1 MITKI
6 LKQVWNQRR
15 TNGWIFLEVIIAGF
29 FLWTVI
35 DPVYVLMV
43 NSLEDKGYKEKGR
56 YVLQL
61 GTYGANHGLRDTTVT
76 KNMRKEAFYR
86 FIQLIREQPEV
97 ESVYTCLYSSMPNAM
112 GWNGGQY
119 YPDTLTMKNDTK
131 EEKYTHAQQYELLAA
146 EGCDIFRTLGIK
158 DVRTGK
164 ELVMPEDAA
173 TRNLCFVSKQFAQKM
188 FGTTQVVGQKVYSYG
203 EQQWEIGGVFQDV
216 KTRDYNASYPL
227 LIFLA
232 KDFVMHDYVHLNN
245 FIVFRLKEGVDFEAF
260 NDRFKKEVAP
270 HMNQGNFYFN
280 GFKSFADLRE
290 ELGSMNGVYNTLRLK
305 LSLAGFTL
313 LCIFLGTVG
322 TFWIRCNARRQ
333 EIGLMRSLGATE
345 GRVRNQYLTEAGILV
360 TVAFAFSLVLVVNF
374 VVMADGMAQQNVS
387 GQPDFALVSEWLSP
401 GVQFTMVSLITYLAL
416 LVIALVGT
424 LIPVRRAIKVL
435 PADALRDE

>member
-164 ELVMPEDAA
+164 ELAMPEDAA
-173 TRNLCFVSKQFAQKM
+173 TRNLCFISEQFAQKM
-188 FGTTQVVGQKVYSYG
+188 FGTTQVVGQKIYSYG
-203 EQQWEIGGVFQDV
+203 KQQWEIGGVFQDV

-227 LIFLA
+227 FIFLA
-232 KDFVMHDYVHLNN
+232 KDFYVHDYIHRST
-245 FIVFRLKEGVDFEAF
+245 FIVFRLKEGVDFEDF
-260 NDRFKKEVAP
+260 NERFKKEVAP

-290 ELGSMNGVYNTLRLK
+290 ELGTMNGVYNTLRLK
-305 LSLAGFTL
+305 LSLAAFTL

-333 EIGLMRSLGATE
+333 EIGLMRSMGATE
-345 GRVRNQYLTEAGILV
+345 GRVRNQFLTEAGILV
-360 TVAFAFSLVLVVNF
+360 TTAFLFSLVLVVNF
-374 VVMADGMAQQNVS
+374 VVMADGMAQQNVT
-387 GQPDFALVSEWLSP
+387 GEFQFALVSEWLSP
-401 GVQFTMVSLITYLAL
+401 GVQFTVVSLITYFAL

-424 LIPVRRAIKVL
+424 LIPVRRAVKVL

>member
-43 NSLEDKGYKEKGR
+43 NSLEDKGYEEKGR

-61 GTYGANHGLRDTTVT
+61 GGYGANHGMRDTTVT

-86 FIQLIREQPEV
+86 FIQQIREQPEV
-97 ESVYTCLYSSMPNAM
+97 ESVYACLYSSMPNAM
-112 GWNGGQY
+112 SWSGGQY

-146 EGCDIFRTLGIK
+146 EGCDIFRTLGIE

-345 GRVRNQYLTEAGILV
+345 GRVRNQFLTEAGILV

>member
-43 NSLEDKGYKEKGR
+43 NSLEDKGYEEKGR

-61 GTYGANHGLRDTTVT
+61 GSYGASHGMRDTTVT
-76 KNMRKEAFYR
+76 NDMRKEAFYR
-86 FIQLIREQPEV
+86 FFQLIREQPEV
-97 ESVYTCLYSSMPNAM
+97 ESAYVSLHSSMPNAM
-112 GWNGGQY
+112 SWSGGQFF
-119 YPDTLTMKNDTK
+119 PDTLSMK
-131 EEKYTHAQQYELLAA
+131 EEKYTHAQQYQILAA

-164 ELVMPEDAA
+164 ELAMPEDAA
-173 TRNLCFVSKQFAQKM
+173 TRNLCFVSELFAQKM

-203 EQQWEIGGVFQDV
+203 EQQWEIGGVFQDM
-216 KTRDYNASYPL
+216 KTRDYHASYPL
-227 LIFLA
+227 IIFFA
-232 KDFVMHDYVHLNN
+232 KDLYMHDYAHKNN
-245 FIVFRLKEGVDFEAF
+245 FIVFRLNEGVDFDSF
-260 NDRFKKEVAP
+260 NERFKKEEAP
-270 HMNQGNFYFN
+270 HMSQGNFYFD
-280 GFKSFADLRE
+280 GFQSFADLRR
-290 ELGSMNGVYNTLRLK
+290 ELGTFAGVYNTLRLK
-305 LSLAGFTL
+305 LSLAAFTL

-333 EIGLMRSLGATE
+333 EIGLMRSMGATE
-345 GRVRNQYLTEAGILV
+345 GRVRNQFLTEAGILV
-360 TVAFAFSLVLVVNF
+360 TAAFVFSLILVVNL

-387 GQPDFALVSEWLSP
+387 GDPNFALVSEWLSP
-401 GVQFTMVSLITYLAL
+401 GVQFTVVSLITYLAL
-416 LVIALVGT
+416 LAIALIGT
-424 LIPVRRAIKVL
+424 LIPVRRAVKVL

>member
-43 NSLEDKGYKEKGR
+43 NSLEDKGYEEKGR

-61 GTYGANHGLRDTTVT
+61 GSYGASHGMRDTTIT
-76 KNMRKEAFYR
+76 NAMRKEVFYR

-97 ESVYTCLYSSMPNAM
+97 ESVYTCLYSSLPNAG
-112 GWNGGQY
+112 GWSGGEFR
-119 YPDTLTMKNDTK
+119 PDTLSASENKV
-131 EEKYTHAQQYELLAA
+131 THTQHYQVLAYQ
-146 EGCDIFRTLGIK
+146 GCDIFRTLGIE

-345 GRVRNQYLTEAGILV
+345 GRVRNQFLTEAGILV

>member
-43 NSLEDKGYKEKGR
+43 NSLEDKGYEEKGR

-61 GTYGANHGLRDTTVT
+61 GSYGASHGMRDTTVT
-76 KNMRKEAFYR
+76 NAMRKEVFYR

-97 ESVYTCLYSSMPNAM
+97 ESVYTCLYSSLPNAG
-112 GWNGGQY
+112 GWSGAEFR
-119 YPDTLTMKNDTK
+119 PDTLSASENKV
-131 EEKYTHAQQYELLAA
+131 THTQHYHVLAYQ
-146 EGCDIFRTLGIK
+146 GCDIFRTLGIK
-158 DVRTGK
+158 DVHTGK
-164 ELVMPEDAA
+164 ELVMPEDAV
-173 TRNLCFVSKQFAQKM
+173 TRNLCFVSEHFAQKM
-188 FGTTQVVGQKVYSYG
+188 FGTTKVVGEKIFDY
-203 EQQWEIGGVFQDV
+203 ENNPTEIGGVFQDL
-216 KTRDYNASYPL
+216 KTRDYHASYPL
-227 LIFLA
+227 LISLT
-232 KDFVMHDYVHLNN
+232 KDFYMHDYAHKST
-245 FIVFRLKEGVDFEAF
+245 FIVFRLKDGVNFDAF
-260 NDRFKKEVAP
+260 NERFKKEVAP

-280 GFKSFADLRE
+280 GFQSFADLRE
-290 ELGSMNGVYNTLRLK
+290 GLGSMSGVYNTLRLK
-305 LSLAGFTL
+305 LSLVAFTL

-333 EIGLMRSLGATE
+333 EIGLMRSMGATE
-345 GRVRNQYLTEAGILV
+345 GRVRNQFLTEAGILV
-360 TVAFAFSLVLVVNF
+360 TAAFVFSLILVVNL

-387 GQPDFALVSEWLSP
+387 GDPNFALVSEWLSP
-401 GVQFTMVSLITYLAL
+401 GVQFTVVSLITDLAL
-416 LVIALVGT
+416 LTIALIGT
-424 LIPVRRAIKVL
+424 LIPVRRAVKVL